1 MATVMEHSMVTPV
14 GRDRSE
20 EARPSRLP
28 ITLTDLITAIQD
40 VVGPEDDGEVAAVS
54 RVPWQEIAV
63 LADVFRQQERNF
75 LTPPLGKALEPDN
88 AVDSSH
94 ESLIRQWRRLH
105 D

>member
-1 MATVMEHSMVTPV
+1 LA
-14 GRDRSE
+14 
-20 EARPSRLP
+20 
-28 ITLTDLITAIQD
+28 
-40 VVGPEDDGEVAAVS
+40 EVAAVS